1 MTQTPSSQTAAPPL
15 GMTPLIVLVAM
26 MFTSQMAITIF
37 LPALPALAADL
48 DRSVDAARLIIP
60 AYLGA
65 FAVAQ
70 LVVGPLSDAYGRRV
84 VILAGLALFAV
95 ASFACALAPDIE
107 MLMIARFVQA
117 TGSCT
122 LLVISRAMVRD
133 TSHGA
138 AAARAMAYLGMA
150 MGVGPAIGPILGGY
164 LMLSGHLMDFSG
176 WRMTFHATGAIATIV
191 LVAGLRVLPETLPP
205 ALRQA
210 PRIATM
216 AHNGLR
222 LFGLR
227 AFMGYCLATGFAVA
241 VFQAYLSGSPTVL
254 ITLGG
259 LTTEEFG
266 AYMLAAPLCFIAAN
280 LFTARI
286 VARLGIDRLI
296 CLGSTL
302 LAGAPAALV
311 LAALA
316 GVDRPWVFLVVA
328 GAFSIGSGLVV
339 PTTLAGAMT
348 AVAPSM
354 AASASALA
362 GFFQMAISTLA
373 TLAVSAFL
381 HESSLPTAIVMTIA
395 GVSMVA
401 FFALLVNPWRR

>member
-1 MTQTPSSQTAAPPL
+1 MTRAPASQTAAPPL
-15 GMTPLIVLVAM
+15 GVVPLIVLVAM

-37 LPALPALAADL
+37 LPALPDLAADL

-70 LVVGPLSDAYGRRV
+70 LVVGPLSDAFGRRV
-84 VILAGLALFAV
+84 VILAGLALFGA
-95 ASFACALAPDIE
+95 ASFACALAPYIE
-107 MLMIARFVQA
+107 MLMVARFVQA

-150 MGVGPAIGPILGGY
+150 MGVGPAIGPILGGE
-164 LMLSGHLMDFSG
+164 LLDHGD
-176 WRMTFHATGAIATIV
+176 WRATFHATGAIAAIV
-191 LVAGLRVLPETLPP
+191 LVAGLLGLPETLPP
-205 ALRQA
+205 PLRQP
-210 PRIATM
+210 PRIATL
-216 AHNGLR
+216 AGNGLR
-222 LFGLR
+222 LLGLR
-227 AFMGYCLATGFAVA
+227 AFMGFCLATGFAVA
-241 VFQAYLSGSPTVL
+241 VFQSYLSGSPTVL

-259 LTTEEFG
+259 LTPDEFG

-296 CLGSTL
+296 WLGSTL

-316 GVDRPWVFLVVA
+316 GVDHPWVFLVVA
-328 GAFSIGSGLVV
+328 GVFSVGSGLVV

-362 GFFQMAISTLA
+362 GFFQMAISTVA

-381 HESSLPTAIVMTIA
+381 HESSLPTAIVMTVS
-395 GVSMVA
+395 GVSV
-401 FFALLVNPWRR
+401 

>member
-1 MTQTPSSQTAAPPL
+1 MNQTPGSQTAAPPL
-15 GMTPLIVLVAM
+15 GVSALVVLVAM

-37 LPALPALAADL
+37 LPALPALASDL
-48 DRSVDAARLIIP
+48 GQTVDAARLIIP

-65 FAVAQ
+65 FALAQ

-84 VILAGLALFAV
+84 VILAGLVVFGV

-107 MLMIARFVQA
+107 ILMLARFVQA
-117 TGSCT
+117 SGSCT

-150 MGVGPAIGPILGGY
+150 MGVGPAVGPFLGGI
-164 LMLSGHLMDFSG
+164 LVEHTD
-176 WRMTFHATGAIATIV
+176 WRATFFATAAIAAVV
-191 LVAGLRVLPETLPP
+191 LVAGLAVLPETLPP
-205 ALRQA
+205 ALRQP
-210 PRIATM
+210 PRIATL
-216 AHNGLR
+216 ARNGAR

-259 LTTEEFG
+259 ITPEQFG
-266 AYMLAAPLCFIAAN
+266 FYILAAPICFIAAN

-296 CLGSTL
+296 WLGGIM

-316 GVDRPWVFLVVA
+316 GVDRPWVFIVVA
-328 GAFSIGSGLVV
+328 GVFSVGSGLVV

-362 GFFQMAISTLA
+362 GFFQMAVSTVA
-373 TLAVSAFL
+373 TLTVSAFI
-381 HESSLPTAIVMTIA
+381 HTSSLPTATVMTVA
-395 GVSMVA
+395 GVSTVA
-401 FFALLVNPWRR
+401 FFALLVKPWRR

>member
-15 GMTPLIVLVAM
+15 GVVPLIVLVAM

-37 LPALPALAADL
+37 LPALPDLAADL

-70 LVVGPLSDAYGRRV
+70 LVVGPLSDAFGRRV

-150 MGVGPAIGPILGGY
+150 MGVGPAIGPFLGGY
-164 LMLSGHLMDFSG
+164 LMEFGG
-176 WRMTFHATGAIATIV
+176 WRTTFHATGAIAAIV
-191 LVAGLRVLPETLPP
+191 LVAGLLVLPETLPP

-210 PRIATM
+210 PRIGSLAQ
-216 AHNGLR
+216 NGLR
-222 LFGLR
+222 LLGLR

-259 LTTEEFG
+259 VTTEEFG
-266 AYMLAAPLCFIAAN
+266 WYMLAAPLCFIAAN

-296 CLGSTL
+296 WLGSTL

-328 GAFSIGSGLVV
+328 GAFSVGSGLVV

-362 GFFQMAISTLA
+362 GFFQMAISTVA
-373 TLAVSAFL
+373 TLAVSAFV
-381 HESSLPTAIVMTIA
+381 HQSSLPTAIVMTVAGIA
-395 GVSMVA
+395 MVA
-401 FFALLVNPWRR
+401 FFALLVKPWRR